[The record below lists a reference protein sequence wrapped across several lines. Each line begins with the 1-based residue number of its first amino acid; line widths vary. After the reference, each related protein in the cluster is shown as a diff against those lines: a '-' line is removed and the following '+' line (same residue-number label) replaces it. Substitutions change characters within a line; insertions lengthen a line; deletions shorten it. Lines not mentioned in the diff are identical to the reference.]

1 MSETSEMDERPSIV
15 TYTTCSACRRVVEVG
30 HVNTTGRC
38 VLCAGVAAV
47 DLALLMPG
55 AAWLADDAAPT
66 ETPSGAA
73 AEAIAET
80 EEPVTP

>member
-1 MSETSEMDERPSIV
+1 MSETSEHPP
-15 TYTTCSACRRVVEVG
+15 TAAYTTCSACRRVVEVG

-38 VLCAGVAAV
+38 VLCAGVAAA

-55 AAWLADDAAPT
+55 AAWLTDDAAPT

-73 AEAIAET
+73 TASVAET
-80 EEPVTP
+80 EEPATS

>member
-38 VLCAGVAAV
+38 VLCAGFAVA
-47 DLALLMPG
+47 DLASLTPG
-55 AAWLADDAAPT
+55 AAWLLEETAAPT
-66 ETPSGAA
+66 PRAD
-73 AEAIAET
+73 
-80 EEPVTP
+80 EEPPQP